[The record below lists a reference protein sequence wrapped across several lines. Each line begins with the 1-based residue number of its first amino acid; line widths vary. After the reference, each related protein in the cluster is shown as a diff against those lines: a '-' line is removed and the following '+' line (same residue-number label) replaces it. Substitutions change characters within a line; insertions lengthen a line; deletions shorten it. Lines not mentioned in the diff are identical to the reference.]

1 MTSVASAMLVAVNK
15 SIIDLLRDRNS
26 TPHKLPT
33 KIGNL
38 VASAGFSTMPPIK
51 LSMHEIDQALST
63 RNLSIEARM
72 QIKYVLSKIG
82 VI

>member
-1 MTSVASAMLVAVNK
+1 MTSVTSAMLVAVNK